1 MTQIVGT
8 YDEAVT
14 GSKQQFFSFSILLK
28 GIQQTKGRG
37 ALVEN
42 VKK

>member
-1 MTQIVGT
+1 MTQTVGT

-14 GSKQQFFSFSILLK
+14 GSKQEFFLFSLLLK
-28 GIQQTKGRG
+28 GDTTKYKGT
-37 ALVEN
+37 LVEN